1 MVDLYDRDKGNI
13 SLPVTLQSYDNNED
27 QKQKPTIINMQRAFY
42 DIRIADIKNRT
53 DRLEN
58 RNNELLE
65 EIETTN
71 ELLSTVDAETAEEIA
86 SLNKQVS
93 SYSNS
98 IESLKSQIDTLE
110 NDRIKD
116 KQSHEEKIVLF
127 NKKYTKEK
135 IELVSQ
141 IKILNAKINVL
152 EDFKKLQ
159 TPLQERLKENEEQM
173 VKNEENVKAIL
184 EKIQLKIEF
193 DKEMCKNEMYECL
206 LNLAAQFQL
215 ETNKHISP
223 PNQRLMRENVMLK
236 NELLQISKD
245 VSSKMD
251 TQVYIKNSVIEHK
264 RRIGVRSSYAKQNI
278 AISKIQDIVLK
289 VLRKKFENVKEY
301 LLSVTIPDPEA
312 ERRYLMLIENARREE
327 NDVNYRLSLV
337 KTLLHKERTK
347 INIVKYVLKKF
358 ECKIRALVETI
369 YDLKYTVMC
378 SLKCPCSY
386 KDMAKFCCLEIFL
399 VLRDILIKGQSKLR
413 SHIIKSLE
421 TIPQELVPYTED
433 FKDLSDSINYEIL
446 INFPDKFSE
455 LEFEEKE
462 LEEKEITEKTE
473 HIEDSEKQ
481 KELSTESSEFHE
493 DMEEDAASID
503 LHLEDA
509 YELST
514 YGESGE
520 ESLLD
525 E

>member
-27 QKQKPTIINMQRAFY
+27 QKQKPTIINMQKAFY
-42 DIRIADIKNRT
+42 DIRIADIKNRIN
-53 DRLEN
+53 RLEN

-71 ELLSTVDAETAEEIA
+71 ELFSTVDAETAEEIA
-86 SLNKQVS
+86 SLNK
-93 SYSNS
+93 
-98 IESLKSQIDTLE
+98 
-110 NDRIKD
+110 
-116 KQSHEEKIVLF
+116 
-127 NKKYTKEK
+127 
-135 IELVSQ
+135 
-141 IKILNAKINVL
+141 
-152 EDFKKLQ
+152 
-159 TPLQERLKENEEQM
+159 
-173 VKNEENVKAIL
+173 
-184 EKIQLKIEF
+184 
-193 DKEMCKNEMYECL
+193 CKNEMYECL
-206 LNLAAQFQL
+206 LDLAAQFQL

-245 VSSKMD
+245 ISSKMD
-251 TQVYIKNSVIEHK
+251 MQVYIKNSAIEHK
-264 RRIGVRSSYAKQNI
+264 RRIGIRSSYTKQNI

-327 NDVNYRLSLV
+327 TDVNYRLSLV

-399 VLRDILIKGQSKLR
+399 VLRDILIKGQSKLQ

-421 TIPQELVPYTED
+421 TIPEELVPYTED

-462 LEEKEITEKTE
+462 LEEKEIMEKTE
-473 HIEDSEKQ
+473 HIEDSGKQ
-481 KELSTESSEFHE
+481 KEISTESSEFHE
-493 DMEEDAASID
+493 DMEEDDASID

-520 ESLLD
+520 GSLL
-525 E
+525 EE